1 MNLQDIQRL
10 HADGFL
16 AADVRDRIIAHY
28 KLQDA
33 PNRFIAIIS
42 AIGGV
47 LVAAGVILLISA
59 NWDAI
64 PRGVKL
70 ITGLALMLG
79 SHAAGWWTRS
89 RHLNF
94 HKAAEAFHLVGSI
107 LFLANIALI
116 GQVYHLNSRPPN
128 AILAWWVGIAP
139 LAWLLRSKVQY
150 LLTLSAALLW
160 LAMEFLHDKGWFHFH
175 HGELALLFYPAI
187 FIGLY
192 AAGVRME
199 RSPAQDFSSVTRR
212 FGMVGLSCFLL
223 PLLFG
228 AHADGKLAPLVWSAY
243 VPCAALVSVGLFL
256 ALRGETRLPLVWRSI
271 WFGMLVFWLGLAG
284 VACGIDSSLGRWHS
298 GREDWLAWT
307 ASIALFAHCL
317 VMVNLGLLLGSR
329 FFINLGLA
337 LLTLDVIIAY
347 LRLFGTMAV
356 TGAMFIVSGLGLIVL
371 GVFIEKR
378 RRALI
383 RKLQEASTPTQL

>member
-16 AADVRDRIIAHY
+16 AADARDRIIAHY

-33 PNRFIAIIS
+33 PNRFIAIIT

-47 LVAAGVILLISA
+47 LVAAGIILLISA

-70 ITGLALMLG
+70 TTGLALMLG
-79 SHAAGWWTRS
+79 SHATAWWTRA
-89 RHLNF
+89 RHPDF
-94 HKAAEAFHLVGSI
+94 HKTAESLHLVGSL

-116 GQVYHLNSRPPN
+116 GQVYHLSSRPPN

-150 LLTLSAALLW
+150 LLTLTAAMVW
-160 LAMEFLHDKGWFHFH
+160 LAMEFLHDKGWFHH
-175 HGELALLFYPAI
+175 GHGELALLFYPAI
-187 FIGLY
+187 FIALY
-192 AAGVRME
+192 AAGIWME
-199 RSPAQDFSSVTRR
+199 RTSARDFSSVTRR
-212 FGMVGLSCFLL
+212 FGLLGLSCLLL

-228 AHADGKLAPLVWSAY
+228 AHADGEAAPLVWSTYLPFA
-243 VPCAALVSVGLFL
+243 VMVASGLFL
-256 ALRGETRLPLVWRSI
+256 ALRGEARLPLMWRGI
-271 WFGMLVFWLGLAG
+271 WFGVLVFWLALAG
-284 VACGIDSSLGRWHS
+284 VSCAVDSNLGRWHS

-329 FFINLGLA
+329 FLVNLGLG

-356 TGAMFIVSGLGLIVL
+356 TGAMFIVSGVGLITL
-371 GVFIEKR
+371 GIFIEKR
-378 RRALI
+378 RRSLL
-383 RKLQEASTPTQL
+383 RQLAERNSPPAP